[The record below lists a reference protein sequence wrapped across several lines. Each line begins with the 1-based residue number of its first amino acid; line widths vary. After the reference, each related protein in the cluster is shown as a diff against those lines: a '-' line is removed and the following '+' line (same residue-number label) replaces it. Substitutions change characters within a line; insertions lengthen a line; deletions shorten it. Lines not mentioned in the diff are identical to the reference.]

1 MAITYFT
8 VTQPLVHDVE
18 TSDEEGNQPEIH
30 AVSAL
35 VTFTPS
41 ITEVQSASIDAT
53 ILMRPIVGRLED
65 GILKAIDGTVGIQL
79 VAGTGDFEG
88 LTYRVDYSKV
98 VFDKAERSMRSLRFA
113 APASGTV
120 NLNICARLQL

>member
-1 MAITYFT
+1 
-8 VTQPLVHDVE
+8 LVHDVE

-120 NLNICARLQL
+120 NLNTVARLQL